1 MDVPLKPDTPWGTEV
16 RTLMCEQDLGFD
28 DAFARVMEKY
38 FRTGEIGPLA
48 DLLIRGRVEV
58 GEPAIRFL
66 AATLNPVNSDST
78 VLNIR
83 YRFGFTATRR
93 RGRPKKDD
101 DEAAPRTLALAVL
114 QAGAAAMAAGHKPNK
129 LFWKYLAAALNE
141 NAHWAPRTDFPLK
154 AKLFPIRGRKG
165 RKEKAELEI
174 RSRVLA
180 SRVQALVDRG
190 DGYDA
195 AVTLTHEEL
204 IKTGKAEAWCGR
216 IGRKTVRDAYDAHAK
231 ANRKK

>member
-93 RGRPKKDD
+93 RGRPKRMTTKRRLARLLWQFCKPVPRQWRRVINRTSYFGSISQQLSTRTRTGHRGLTFLSRRSFFQSG
-101 DEAAPRTLALAVL
+101 DE
-114 QAGAAAMAAGHKPNK
+114 
-129 LFWKYLAAALNE
+129 
-141 NAHWAPRTDFPLK
+141 
-154 AKLFPIRGRKG
+154 
-165 RKEKAELEI
+165 
-174 RSRVLA
+174 
-180 SRVQALVDRG
+180 
-190 DGYDA
+190 
-195 AVTLTHEEL
+195 
-204 IKTGKAEAWCGR
+204 
-216 IGRKTVRDAYDAHAK
+216 RDE
-231 ANRKK
+231 RKKRNWKFGAEFLLRGCKH